1 MADASSDWA
10 DRPAPDQALS
20 SDEEDFVSS
29 QSTASADPNSL
40 TQKHLGPAF
49 TKLHLDTPQ
58 LQHSSQDNASRTS
71 ASAACASIL
80 DGPISKSEKLKM
92 ELLDLPLD
100 VLKLIVKEVC
110 QTSSSTLSRRLWFI
124 YSLYAFVIGYAYERP
139 HFARANMLCAA

>member
-29 QSTASADPNSL
+29 QSTASADPDTL
-40 TQKHLGPAF
+40 TQKHLTPAF
-49 TKLHLDTPQ
+49 DKLHLDTPH
-58 LQHSSQDNASRTS
+58 LQHSNQDNASRSSALDTS
-71 ASAACASIL
+71 ASIL
-80 DGPISKSEKLKM
+80 DTSMSKPEKMKM

-110 QTSSSTLSRRLWFI
+110 QTSSSTLSLRFCGSSIVTRR
-124 YSLYAFVIGYAYERP
+124 E
-139 HFARANMLCAA
+139 

>member
-29 QSTASADPNSL
+29 QSTASADPNTL
-40 TQKHLGPAF
+40 TQKHLTPAF
-49 TKLHLDTPQ
+49 SKLHLDAPQ
-58 LQHSSQDNASRTS
+58 LQHSSQDNPSRTS
-71 ASAACASIL
+71 ASVTCASVL
-80 DGPISKSEKLKM
+80 DTSMSMSEKLKM

-110 QTSSSTLSRRLWFI
+110 QTSSSTLSPRLCG
-124 YSLYAFVIGYAYERP
+124 STT
-139 HFARANMLCAA
+139 HFTRS